1 MKTLLLIFILA
12 LAGVSSGS
20 APVQSASERMMQ
32 GTWLL
37 EGGGEKNTPRWYLEW
52 TFDDKGK
59 FSLNGYPP
67 LHQEGSYR
75 IIKSKDNALTLELF
89 DQKGNFGTSK
99 SQMQVV
105 VDGKQDRLTI
115 KDKGPFRRVIN
126 KTGNY

>member
-12 LAGVSSGS
+12 LAGVSSGF
-20 APVQSASERMMQ
+20 APSQSVSERIMQ

-52 TFDDKGK
+52 SFDDKGK
-59 FSLNGYPP
+59 FSLNGYPQV
-67 LHQEGSYR
+67 HQEGSYR
-75 IIKSKDNALTLELF
+75 ISKTNGNTLTLELF
-89 DQKGNFGTSK
+89 DQKGSFGTSK

-105 VDGKQDRLTI
+105 VDDKQDKLMI